1 MDTKLLKQKILDLAI
16 RGKLVPQDPND
27 EPASVLLERI
37 RAEREQLIKQGKLKR
52 SKSTSDNQHY
62 QNVPF
67 EIPASWEFATLELVC
82 SKIGSG
88 STPRGSN
95 YAASGIPFFRS
106 QNVYD
111 DGLVYDDIK
120 FISEDI
126 HQQMKSTE
134 VLPNDVLLNITG
146 GSLGR
151 SAVVPSDFE
160 KGNVSQHVCIL
171 RPIIVETQYLHCF
184 ILSGHFSQTMKV
196 TGSGREGL
204 PKYNLEKMIMPI
216 PPLNEQRRIVT
227 EVNRWFSLISDLE
240 RNESELNDIIKATK
254 TKILNLAIHGK
265 LVPQD
270 PNDEP
275 ASELLKRIAPHATP
289 CDTSHYENLPHN
301 WSIARLE
308 SLCQSITSKKYQI
321 KQSEIKEKGKYPVIS
336 QSANYIEGYSDLTD
350 KVYSLSSPLVIFGD
364 HTRIVKYV
372 DFNFIV
378 GADGVKILQPLIL
391 PKYFYF
397 LTEYSSTQI
406 ENRGYGRHYGYLSQY
421 EVPIPPIEEQ
431 EKIVSKLEEIFE
443 TIDKITAEL

>member
-1 MDTKLLKQKILDLAI
+1 MDTKQLKQKILDLAI

-67 EIPASWEFATLELVC
+67 EIPSSWKFATLELVC

-95 YAASGIPFFRS
+95 YATYCIPFFRS

-151 SAVVPSDFE
+151 CAVVPVDFE
-160 KGNVSQHVCIL
+160 RGNVSQHVCIL
-171 RPIIVETQYLHCF
+171 RPIILETQYLHCF

-216 PPLNEQRRIVT
+216 PPLKEQRRIIA

-240 RNESELNDIIKATK
+240 RNESELNEIIKATR
-254 TKILNLAIHGK
+254 TKVLDLAIHGK

-275 ASELLKRIAPHATP
+275 ATELLRRINPCIKP
-289 CDTSHYENLPHN
+289 CDTSHYENLPQGWCILTVGEVADYINGRAFKPSEWEKHGLPIIRIQN
-301 WSIARLE
+301 LNDGDA
-308 SLCQSITSKKYQI
+308 SIT
-321 KQSEIKEKGKYPVIS
+321 
-336 QSANYIEGYSDLTD
+336 
-350 KVYSLSSPLVIFGD
+350 
-364 HTRIVKYV
+364 
-372 DFNFIV
+372 
-378 GADGVKILQPLIL
+378 ILLQNLKTNI
-391 PKYFYF
+391 
-397 LTEYSSTQI
+397 
-406 ENRGYGRHYGYLSQY
+406 
-421 EVPIPPIEEQ
+421 
-431 EKIVSKLEEIFE
+431 
-443 TIDKITAEL
+443 